1 MLSISHSLTG
11 ALISVT
17 LRQPL
22 LFVPAIFA
30 SHYLEDWIP
39 HWDVGTGLT
48 NGKRKRSDAI
58 LMELAELGVTAV
70 LLYLFFQ
77 SGRSEINWLAWIGGG
92 VALIPDFIEAPRN
105 FLKKEPWFF
114 KPLNDL
120 HQAFHHSTPNVLF
133 GLVPQVILWAVIW
146 MLR

>member
-11 ALISVT
+11 ALVAVT

-22 LFVPAIFA
+22 LYVPTIFA

-48 NGKRKRSDAI
+48 NGKRKRSHAI
-58 LMELAELGVTAV
+58 IMELAELGVTGI
-70 LLYLFFQ
+70 LLYWFFQ
-77 SGRSEINWLAWIGGG
+77 FGRDQVNWLAWIGGG
-92 VALIPDFIEAPRN
+92 VALIPDFVEAPRN

-120 HQAFHHSTPNVLF
+120 HQAFHHSTPNVLL
-133 GLVPQVILWAVIW
+133 GLTPQVILWAVIW